1 MKTIANNKGE
11 FSRLMLGTVQFELNY
26 GIANRTGQPSYE
38 TVREILSIAIEGG
51 VNCFDTT
58 AGYGESEEVLGK
70 AFVELNVLDKITV
83 VTKVT
88 AISTE
93 HHDAKTVD
101 RIVEDSVMTS
111 LKGLRM
117 QVLPICLFHREENFC
132 HIDSLLRLKDR
143 GLLDKVGSSVITPD
157 VTSKIVSSG
166 VAEAVQIP
174 TSLLDHRFSRVGIIA
189 EAHKRRIDLFVRS
202 VYLQGLLFVAE
213 EDILPELTDV
223 IPVLRKLRSLAREA
237 GMNLAELAVRYVLS
251 LEGITSIVIG
261 VETPQQMKDNLVLF
275 RKGRLP
281 VDLIFAINEAVPDL
295 PDHILMPNR
304 WSKRMP
310 DVAGK

>member
-1 MKTIANNKGE
+1 MISKST
-11 FSRLMLGTVQFELNY
+11 LGTVQFGLNY
-26 GIANRTGQPSYE
+26 GIANRTGQPSYK

-51 VNCFDTT
+51 VNCFDTA

-70 AFVELNVLDKITV
+70 AFAELGVLDKITV
-83 VTKVT
+83 ATKVA

-93 HHDAKTVD
+93 HHDLKTVD
-101 RIVEDSVMTS
+101 RIVEDSVTTS
-111 LKGLRM
+111 LKRLRL
-117 QVLPICLFHREENFC
+117 QVLPICLFHREDNFC

-143 GLLDKVGSSVITPD
+143 GLVGMVGSSVITPAA
-157 VTSKIVSSG
+157 TSKIVSSG
-166 VAEAVQIP
+166 LAEAIQIP

-189 EAHKRRIDLFVRS
+189 EAHNRRIDLFVRS

-213 EDILPELTDV
+213 EDLLPELAEV
-223 IPVLRKLRSLAREA
+223 NPVLRKLRTLAREA
-237 GMNLAELAVRYVLS
+237 DMNLAELAVRYVLS

-261 VETPQQMKDNLVLF
+261 VETPEQMKDNLILF

-281 VDLIFAINEAVPDL
+281 VDLILAINETVPDL
-295 PDHILMPNR
+295 PAHILMPNR

-310 DVAGK
+310 DAVGK